1 MTRIDEFSRV
11 LGSIETSQQS
21 LEKKLDEHCD
31 DDERRHRE
39 NITAIRDLTDSVRP
53 VVETVKRI
61 TPLVDA
67 QQRTWLQI
75 GGAVTTVSGLLA
87 FVAYV
92 LSMLGGAILK
102 KLGWLS

>member
-11 LGSIETSQQS
+11 LGSIETSQKS
-21 LEKKLDEHCD
+21 LENKLDEHCD
-31 DDERRHRE
+31 DDERRHQE
-39 NITAIRDLTDSVRP
+39 NITAIRDLTESVRP

-67 QQRTWLQI
+67 QQKTWLQI

-92 LSMLGGAILK
+92 MSLAGSAILK
-102 KLGWLS
+102 KLGWS